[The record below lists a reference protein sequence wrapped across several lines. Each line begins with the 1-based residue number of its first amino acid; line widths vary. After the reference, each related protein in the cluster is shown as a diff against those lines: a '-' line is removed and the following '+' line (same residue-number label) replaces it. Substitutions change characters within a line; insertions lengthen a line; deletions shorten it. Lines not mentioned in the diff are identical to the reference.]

1 MLSLVAYKASFFK
14 SIYLLEVFFSLIGK
28 LHRPGRSCHLSSDY
42 YRRKYH
48 LTEFIGI
55 QLMEVKAFNISADS
69 EGGGRG
75 LNYRLTLHGVD
86 NFLLSFFAWLKICKT
101 QGIIW
106 VVQRLETTFHSPEAK
121 SLSNKKLYPK
131 NKRAMLP

>member
-1 MLSLVAYKASFFK
+1 MMRKPKFK
-14 SIYLLEVFFSLIGK
+14 KKFSDAKPSSIQSIIFQIYLFDGSFFSLIGK
-28 LHRPGRSCHLSSDY
+28 LHRPGLSCHLSSDY

-69 EGGGRG
+69 DGGGRG

-86 NFLLSFFAWLKICKT
+86 NFFLFFLAWLKICKT
-101 QGIIW
+101 
-106 VVQRLETTFHSPEAK
+106 
-121 SLSNKKLYPK
+121 
-131 NKRAMLP
+131 